1 MWIAR
6 LDAHIL
12 VSCLFPS
19 KKGGK
24 WQQQKRFCFYQ
35 LTVDRH
41 CGMVPWG
48 PRWVGSESSP
58 ILLLLCPFLQRA
70 WRNQTG
76 REGTVCV
83 YVLGLL
89 SKKTTPEVAS
99 ALSKSWSIANGWAP
113 ALSAEARKMQQ
124 KGRWIRRLIWFKSPL
139 CCWPI
144 AGHVTSLLRCKR
156 GFFTHCWVLP
166 LQKNMWAFFF
176 VFLLNSSSLT
186 LSI

>member
-1 MWIAR
+1 MTTA
-6 LDAHIL
+6 
-12 VSCLFPS
+12 
-19 KKGGK
+19 K
-24 WQQQKRFCFYQ
+24 
-35 LTVDRH
+35 TV
-41 CGMVPWG
+41 
-48 PRWVGSESSP
+48 
-58 ILLLLCPFLQRA
+58 LLLSIDCRQALWNGALEAQVGGLRIFPHFAFTLSFSSEGMEKSNWQG
-70 WRNQTG
+70 RNG
-76 REGTVCV
+76 MCVCSWIV
-83 YVLGLL
+83 IQKDN
-89 SKKTTPEVAS
+89 SRRAS

-124 KGRWIRRLIWFKSPL
+124 KGRWVRRLIWFKSPL